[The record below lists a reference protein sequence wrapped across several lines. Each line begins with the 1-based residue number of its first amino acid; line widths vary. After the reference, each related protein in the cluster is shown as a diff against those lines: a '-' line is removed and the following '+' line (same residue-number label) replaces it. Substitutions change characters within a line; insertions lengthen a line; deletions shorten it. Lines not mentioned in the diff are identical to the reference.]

1 MTEDKELINTKEL
14 IEKIVRKYELAEQ
27 QVIQR
32 FDIRLNEPL
41 SKDAKNYLE
50 GRISA
55 FHEVLAIIAE
65 LRIPEKYSF
74 ESYLSKHYPRK
85 K

>member
-14 IEKIVRKYELAEQ
+14 TEIIDRRREFAEQ

-32 FDIRLNEPL
+32 FDIRLHETL

-55 FHEVLAIIAE
+55 FNEVLDIIAE
-65 LRIPEKYSF
+65 LRI
-74 ESYLSKHYPRK
+74 L
-85 K
+85 